1 MQELIVGV
9 TERLSF
15 GSGKEVM
22 PYLKEEEM
30 SLSWS
35 LGLTEAGNMGHI
47 VPDHEVVL
55 TKVFNRTTFDAC
67 QTTYMQSHVQ
77 NINYLWLFSL
87 AYTGS

>member
-1 MQELIVGV
+1 MHVIFTLPIKELIVGV

-22 PYLKEEEM
+22 PYLKKEEM

-47 VPDHEVVL
+47 VPDHEIML
-55 TKVFNRTTFDAC
+55 TKVFEITASCTC
-67 QTTYMQSHVQ
+67 QTIESCAE
-77 NINYLWLFSL
+77 S
-87 AYTGS
+87 

>member
-1 MQELIVGV
+1 MHVIFTLPIKELIVGV

-47 VPDHEVVL
+47 VPDHEIML
-55 TKVFNRTTFDAC
+55 TKVFEITASYTC
-67 QTTYMQSHVQ
+67 QTIESCAE
-77 NINYLWLFSL
+77 S
-87 AYTGS
+87 